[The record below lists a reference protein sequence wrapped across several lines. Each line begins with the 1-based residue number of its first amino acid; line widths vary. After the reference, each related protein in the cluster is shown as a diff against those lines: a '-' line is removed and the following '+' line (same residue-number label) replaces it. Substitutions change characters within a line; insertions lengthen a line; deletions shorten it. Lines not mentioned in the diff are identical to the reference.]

1 MGFNLKIDFFGILC
15 ESKGGEEYVY
25 KAGGSVC
32 DYQKL
37 SIGQQDE
44 WNSV

>member
-1 MGFNLKIDFFGILC
+1 MYIDLWSGLAGFVN
-15 ESKGGEEYVY
+15 